1 MSAIELALVI
11 SIPTIIT
18 IITFFIVRNIFG
30 LFKTSVDLKKD
41 TRIFELDLYSKKV
54 KVVDKKHS
62 FNYRDEEYNKHSIIR
77 ILRKKDSWV
86 PLKEVLSNLYLNP
99 NTETMFIKAF
109 DSLETT
115 GEKQEFTFSH
125 TIHKKFFSI
134 KIELFEKEN
143 ETGHIL
149 IISYKQMFIPKD
161 VNKKVRFITKKAVIE
176 NNSMYKG
183 FIAFNLTELDSRGGS
198 ETINMFK
205 AIWKGELEYFIHG
218 KMIVVAFMSNSFRK
232 NNARIAKLIQN
243 ITKYAPKLGGHHF
256 YDGTSFITLRD
267 VNTIKNLNRALSAL
281 DFLIMISIA
290 KKKPFVTNQ
299 SKTFD
304 INEYKE
310 YSKAFNS
317 FKEAV
322 KVGSYET
329 ELIPVKSMKSNR
341 KIINI
346 ARPWIGGIDEKI
358 FRSIIKNNNNKTLLK
373 DGYSKFVSVSASMK
387 EPVFFNVNATWLID
401 NIDQIT
407 DFKNI
412 FTLNVNEATD
422 QPELLEVVEK
432 LRKKG
437 AIFGLKIRDLE
448 EWIIPYLEAVQPKF
462 IIFAKNIWD
471 DSSII
476 PAYSMVKLMKI
487 KELSERYKTKIIY
500 ENPSNLLDEPTM
512 DRIGLNYYYNV

>member
-11 SIPTIIT
+11 SIPIIIT

-54 KVVDKKHS
+54 KVIDKKHS
-62 FNYRDEEYNKHSIIR
+62 FNYRDEEYNKHSVIR

-109 DSLETT
+109 DSLENT
-115 GEKQEFTFSH
+115 GERQEFSFSH
-125 TIHKKFFSI
+125 TINKKFFWI
-134 KIELFEKEN
+134 KIELFEKDN
-143 ETGHIL
+143 KTGHIL
-149 IISYKQMFIPKD
+149 IISYKQMLTPKD
-161 VNKKVRFITKKAVIE
+161 SNKKVKFITKKAVIE

-183 FIAFNLTELDSRGGS
+183 FVAFNLSELDSKGGS
-198 ETINMFK
+198 ETINMLK
-205 AIWKGELEYFIHG
+205 MIWNGELQYFIHG
-218 KMIVVAFMSNSFRK
+218 KMIVVAFMSNSFRR
-232 NNARIAKLIQN
+232 NNTKIAKLIQH
-243 ITKYAPKLGGHHF
+243 ITKYAPKLGGNHF

-281 DFLIMISIA
+281 DFLIMISID
-290 KKKPFVTNQ
+290 KKRPFVTNQ

-322 KVGSYET
+322 RVGSYET
-329 ELIPVKSMKSNR
+329 EMVPVKSMKINR

-346 ARPWIGGIDEKI
+346 ARPWISGIDERI
-358 FRSIIKNNNNKTLLK
+358 FKSIIKNGNNKTLLK
-373 DGYSKFVSVSASMK
+373 DGYSKFVAVNASLK
-387 EPVFFNVNATWLID
+387 EPVFFNVNANWLIQH
-401 NIDQIT
+401 IDEIT
-407 DFKNI
+407 DVKNI

-422 QPELLEVVEK
+422 QTELLEVVEK
-432 LRKKG
+432 LREKG
-437 AIFGLKIRDLE
+437 AVFGLKIKDLE

-471 DSSII
+471 DSAII
-476 PAYSMVKLMKI
+476 PAYSMIKLMKI
-487 KELSERYKTKIIY
+487 KELSEKFKTKIIY
-500 ENPSNLLDEPTM
+500 ENPSELLDEPSM
-512 DRIGLNYYYNV
+512 ERIGLNYYYNV